1 MAGMEKRSCPRHYL
15 FLRGSDHA
23 VLARART
30 LWVYVD
36 VRTGKAIPIPD
47 EMRAAFPVIP
57 DQQVSAHLGV
67 DAAAAR
73 DAS

>member
-1 MAGMEKRSCPRHYL
+1 MSFGGTSAAAATVSGVAAL
-15 FLRGSDHA
+15 

-36 VRTGKAIPIPD
+36 MKTGKAIPIPD

-57 DQQVSAHLGV
+57 DDQVSVRLGV
-67 DAAAAR
+67 DAAARVA
-73 DAS
+73 